1 MTNYH
6 WNLFYAVFIPF
17 FFSFIHSF
25 IHSFIFLQFLSLPI
39 YLFVPPPPRAYVS
52 SLHSTVVFSAVVIDW
67 RPLDSWSNSA
77 RVLNVCHFFACRHRW
92 PGPWGRRRSPS
103 GEMVSP
109 CTPSPRAILS
119 CHKGLGKQNRSQERW
134 ERKRKEADAT
144 FVRLL
149 LGLKYFRTKIFGD
162 GGLVGKEIS
171 LKNLKKNTV
180 KDLKEQNGRR
190 IQFF

>member
-6 WNLFYAVFIPF
+6 WNLFYAVFISF
-17 FFSFIHSF
+17 FF
-25 IHSFIFLQFLSLPI
+25 SFIFLQFISLSI
-39 YLFVPPPPRAYVS
+39 YLFVPHPRAYVS
-52 SLHSTVVFSAVVIDW
+52 SLHSTVVFSAVVIYW

-92 PGPWGRRRSPS
+92 PGPWGRRRTPS

-119 CHKGLGKQNRSQERW
+119 CHKGLGKQNRSQERR
-134 ERKRKEADAT
+134 ERKRKEADGT

-149 LGLKYFRTKIFGD
+149 LGLKYFRTKFFGD
-162 GGLVGKEIS
+162 GGSVGKEIF
-171 LKNLKKNTV
+171 LKN
-180 KDLKEQNGRR
+180 
-190 IQFF
+190 